1 MFTGPEPATT
11 TVNASVRVPMLPPLR
26 VTDAAPNIVD
36 QRLYQN
42 FGGAVIGRQLSVA
55 VTARF

>member
-1 MFTGPEPATT
+1 
-11 TVNASVRVPMLPPLR
+11 VNASVRVPMLPPLR